1 MPDGRVE
8 RGGVRL
14 AVIGSLAFAA
24 ALVAGEYLDWR
35 ETHRALG
42 RSPGRGDRDVVVVLG
57 YRNRGRRANVV
68 NRQRVRAGVRSID
81 SARSTVLVM
90 SGGAVAGDVP
100 EALLMA
106 AHARDLG
113 YRGRLVVDAESRST
127 WQNIQNVLPLLED
140 ADRIMIVSTA
150 AHASRAR
157 AMLARVRPDLAD
169 RLVRGQEHRTGELS
183 LLKPAMPV
191 IALRARLRNRRYDR
205 TVVRS

>member
-1 MPDGRVE
+1 MRDARLTRRHV
-8 RGGVRL
+8 RAGVL
-14 AVIGSLAFAA
+14 GSLGVAAVFA
-24 ALVAGEYLDWR
+24 AGEYYDWR

-42 RSPGRGDRDVVVVLG
+42 SSPRPGDHDVIVVLG

-68 NRQRVRAGVRSID
+68 NRQRVRAGLRSVD
-81 SARSTVLVM
+81 PTRSAVLVM

-100 EALLMA
+100 EALAMA

-113 YRGRLVVDAESRST
+113 YRGRLVVEAESRST
-127 WQNIQNVLPLLED
+127 WQNIQNVLPLLEG

-169 RLVRGQEHRTGELS
+169 RVVRSQEHRTGELT

-205 TVVRS
+205 TVVRG